1 MAVIEAIA
9 TVRCEADVS
18 SIDFTSLGSY
28 QHLQLAVNVRQGYSA
43 STGRSGF
50 TFQFNNDTAA
60 NYGYVR
66 NFSGLG
72 GTASGTNYTS
82 ATTDVAIMNPF
93 GLIGG
98 AKTIPRLFY
107 SGGVYL
113 IMDYRNTDKY
123 KTVIDLTGYGRN
135 GSDASVGYGQNY
147 WESTAA
153 ITSLKVI
160 NDLWNPS
167 YDLARGSVVTLYGL
181 NSS

>member
-1 MAVIEAIA
+1 MAVIEAIE

-66 NFSGLG
+66 SFSGLG

-82 ATTDVAIMNPF
+82 ATTDVAIYGPF
-93 GLIGG
+93 SLIGG
-98 AKTIPRLFY
+98 GASTPIPWY
-107 SGGVYL
+107 SSGIYT

-123 KTVIDLTGYGRN
+123 KTVIDWTGWGKT
-135 GSDASVGYGQNY
+135 GAGAVGYGQNY

-160 NDLWNPS
+160 NDVWSPS
-167 YDLARGSVVTLYGL
+167 VDLARGSVVTLYGL
-181 NSS
+181 NSAN